1 MPFFD
6 ELIAA
11 TAAERD
17 ALYGEAVIRD
27 ALAGRVTHAEYLA
40 FLSEAFHHVRYTVPL
55 LMGCGARLPARL
67 EWLRE
72 AVAEYIEEES
82 GHHEWILDDLRHA
95 GADAEAVRHGTPRPA
110 TELMVAYAWDT
121 VQRGNPVGF
130 FGMVLVLEGTSKA
143 LALSA
148 ADRLQQ
154 SLGLP
159 DLALRYLRSHG
170 LLDQEHVGFYEGLM
184 NRLDDPADRAAVLH
198 AAKMFYR
205 LYAAVF
211 AGLRETPRSAAR
223 PQLAEAA

>member
-6 ELIAA
+6 DLIAA
-11 TAAERD
+11 TAADRD
-17 ALYGEAVIRD
+17 ALYGETVIRD
-27 ALAGRVTHAEYLA
+27 ALAGRVTRAEYIA
-40 FLSEAFHHVRYTVPL
+40 FLTEAFHHVRQTVPL

-82 GHHEWILDDLRHA
+82 G
-95 GADAEAVRHGTPRPA
+95 HGTPRPA

-159 DLALRYLRSHG
+159 DLSLRYLRSHG
-170 LLDQEHVGFYEGLM
+170 LLDQEHVGLYEVLM
-184 NRLDDPADRAAVLH
+184 NRLDDTADRAAVLH

-211 AGLRETPRSAAR
+211 TGLRAAPKDAR